1 MRLDVL
7 LVWTQPCNANL
18 MCRFGDSCGGTRA
31 NPMKINQKQILNSH
45 QRSLGHEEKH
55 KRKKNL
61 VGCPTSKV
69 TNVVLRGFLIQ
80 KGKQFVL
87 YWS

>member
-1 MRLDVL
+1 
-7 LVWTQPCNANL
+7 
-18 MCRFGDSCGGTRA
+18 
-31 NPMKINQKQILNSH
+31 MKINQKQILNSH